1 MRRGRTRHGRTGEPR
16 LDRPIGWGELALVS
30 GATLLVPVVL
40 WAITYPLL
48 AAGVG
53 ALAVGAYVLARVG
66 ARLVRESTGSET
78 DGTSETDGAGGQAA
92 D

>member
-1 MRRGRTRHGRTGEPR
+1 MG
-16 LDRPIGWGELALVS
+16 
-30 GATLLVPVVL
+30 GAALLVPAVL

-53 ALAVGAYVLARVG
+53 TLAVGAYVLARIG
-66 ARLVRESTGSET
+66 ARLVRERGGGTDET
-78 DGTSETDGAGGQAA
+78 IEMDETSETGSASGQAA

>member
-1 MRRGRTRHGRTGEPR
+1 
-16 LDRPIGWGELALVS
+16 
-30 GATLLVPVVL
+30 VVL